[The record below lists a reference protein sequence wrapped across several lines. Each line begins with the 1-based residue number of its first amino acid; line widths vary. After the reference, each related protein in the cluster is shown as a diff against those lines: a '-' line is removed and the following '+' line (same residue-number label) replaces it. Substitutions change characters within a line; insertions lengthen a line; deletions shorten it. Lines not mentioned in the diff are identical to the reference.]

1 MNALNLGER
10 HKASGLLSELGRR
23 SEALKDADFLLI
35 LKHCARLPDPL
46 FALEIWKLI
55 EEKKIGIHGKC
66 YFYAIRALCKGGF
79 VKEAFSLIRWVQ
91 DKPEIYPLL
100 PVYNTFLSSCVQ
112 TSSFAFAYDC
122 LNLMERHMVGKNEIT
137 YTELL
142 KLAVLQQNLSAVHE
156 IWKDCTKYYSLSMI
170 SLRKFVWSFAR
181 LKDLESA
188 YKTLHYMVSLACQ
201 GNLIITKT
209 AEGKLFNSRLDVPI
223 PSNGDSVSKRY
234 GKDNKILP
242 NPFKY
247 QEAAEMQTSNS
258 DCNLS
263 ADTES
268 QGRYVVRASLPAKV
282 VDMPVKK
289 ILRWSFNDVIHAC
302 ANLGNYILAEQLM
315 SQMHDLGLEPSYCTY
330 DGFLRAVLAERRF
343 HEGMEVVGSANFSK
357 YHIWSVFLNI
367 NGHE

>member
-1 MNALNLGER
+1 MYRFPVKGAWESVANYFWKLKAPQHGRTVVAGAMEGFCSFTTSNGYERSSITESLQQTIVNALNLGER

-142 KLAVLQQNLSAVHE
+142 KFCSKICLLYMKYGRIAQNTIASA
-156 IWKDCTKYYSLSMI
+156 
-170 SLRKFVWSFAR
+170 
-181 LKDLESA
+181 
-188 YKTLHYMVSLACQ
+188 
-201 GNLIITKT
+201 
-209 AEGKLFNSRLDVPI
+209 
-223 PSNGDSVSKRY
+223 
-234 GKDNKILP
+234 
-242 NPFKY
+242 
-247 QEAAEMQTSNS
+247 
-258 DCNLS
+258 
-263 ADTES
+263 
-268 QGRYVVRASLPAKV
+268 
-282 VDMPVKK
+282 
-289 ILRWSFNDVIHAC
+289 
-302 ANLGNYILAEQLM
+302 
-315 SQMHDLGLEPSYCTY
+315 
-330 DGFLRAVLAERRF
+330 
-343 HEGMEVVGSANFSK
+343 
-357 YHIWSVFLNI
+357 
-367 NGHE
+367 